1 MRRVAPAFG
10 HEAHQLIFCLG
21 RRGLQLLSG
30 LAEREAIAH
39 FLCAV
44 EHLERASL
52 GQASL
57 LVELVVGAPLLL
69 LESGGPILKVLL

>member
-1 MRRVAPAFG
+1 MRRVAPALG
-10 HEAHQLIFCLG
+10 HEAHQLIFCLR